1 MSYRVISKTWQQFSS
16 CKSNCK
22 ISRLNY
28 YQLYLWSEKRLMIA
42 DETYTLR
49 LATIDGWIEETV
61 EMPFL
66 FDKHQLSQMI
76 GNAIPLR
83 EVWVIGEPVNGFKGL
98 AKEKFKIIPML
109 PTQVFQSK

>member
-1 MSYRVISKTWQQFSS
+1 MTYRVISKTWQQISS

-28 YQLYLWSEKRLMIA
+28 FQLYLWSEKP
-42 DETYTLR
+42 
-49 LATIDGWIEETV
+49 IDGWIEETV

-66 FDKHQLSQMI
+66 FNKHQLSQMI

-83 EVWVIGEPVNGFKGL
+83 EVWVIGEPVNGYKGWL
-98 AKEKFKIIPML
+98 KKNLK
-109 PTQVFQSK
+109 